1 MQLYTE
7 CKIDVNLYAKEESGG
22 GMEEKKVSIVDVA
35 KKSGVSTATVSR
47 VVNQLGGYSKETEKK
62 VLKTIKEYGF
72 RPNVNAIG
80 LRTKRSHCVGVI
92 VPDITNEF
100 FAKIVRILDIFFIKY
115 NYSVLICDSNE
126 DPELEA
132 RHIQDM
138 FDKNVDG
145 LIYVSGMESIS
156 PILKN
161 HKVPVVF
168 IDRSPKDAEVIV
180 QSDNFQ
186 GGYLAAKELLKAGC
200 RKPLLL
206 RDYRMAST
214 IQQRRRGFMEAL
226 KENGME
232 CHRDYE
238 VAVMPDYMSAKEK
251 ISEILT
257 EKGCCFDGIFT
268 TNDMMALG
276 AMHALAEAGYSVP
289 QQVKLVGFD
298 NVSLSE
304 FCSPPMTTIAQNTE
318 QLAMVAGKALLK
330 LIRKEDIEKKE
341 YVVPVSIQV
350 RSTT

>member
-206 RDYRMAST
+206 RDYRMA
-214 IQQRRRGFMEAL
+214 
-226 KENGME
+226 
-232 CHRDYE
+232 
-238 VAVMPDYMSAKEK
+238 
-251 ISEILT
+251 
-257 EKGCCFDGIFT
+257 
-268 TNDMMALG
+268 
-276 AMHALAEAGYSVP
+276 
-289 QQVKLVGFD
+289 
-298 NVSLSE
+298 
-304 FCSPPMTTIAQNTE
+304 
-318 QLAMVAGKALLK
+318 
-330 LIRKEDIEKKE
+330 
-341 YVVPVSIQV
+341 
-350 RSTT
+350 